1 MVDALSAVHKLLRPG
16 GLLIDVRPDPK
27 RRARIEHLR
36 GGARRVVGEV
46 ETKRSRAVDDRAAG
60 AAIDTVL
67 RQGEFTVSEHGHY
80 WFRVSFDDRVS
91 LEGYLRGSRRLSSMV
106 WTDDAMRQA
115 PAWATDRF
123 ALRRSLAYQV
133 LRAQR

>member
-1 MVDALSAVHKLLRPG
+1 MPLSAVHKPLRAG
-16 GLLIDVRPDPK
+16 GLLIDVRPDPR

-46 ETKRSRAVDDRAAG
+46 ETKRSRAVDDRAAD
-60 AAIDTVL
+60 AAINTVL
-67 RQGEFTVSEHGHY
+67 RQGKFTVSERGHY
-80 WFRVSFDDRVS
+80 WFRVSFDDRVV
-91 LEGYLRGSRRLSSMV
+91 LERYLRGSRRLGSTV
-106 WTDDAMRQA
+106 WTDDAMRQV

-123 ALRRSLAYQV
+123 ALRRSVAYQV